1 MSPSTAL
8 SIGEISS
15 DQNPAGRIRRVTTHP
30 LRAVLPKAQR
40 TSQGEYP
47 AVEIL
52 VVEIETET
60 GIVGYGEGLARR
72 GARGY
77 AALVDE
83 ALAPRLIGQDV
94 RDRRRLWRHMRSALS
109 GRPGGQMVEAIA
121 AVDIALWDIAGQI
134 AGEPIHRLLGGLG
147 RTHVNAYAS
156 SINWLDDATVEA
168 EVAHVL
174 ALGFR
179 EIKVKLGRP
188 LKDAIARAKLV
199 RRLAPDA
206 LLGVDANWAYDVDEA
221 ISVGCALSDL
231 GYDFFEEPIAPH
243 DRAGYRRLSQHL
255 PIRLAAGES
264 DYVAGEALIS
274 LEDRSVGMIQ
284 PDVTRSGGITET
296 WRITE
301 LAAVHHVSYA
311 PHVGWSGAICV
322 AASLHLAAAAET
334 FRSFEC
340 MVYENPLRDRLC
352 TPVAG
357 SALQLKDGQ
366 LAVPQTP
373 GLGVTIDRT
382 ILDAHRIS

>member
-1 MSPSTAL
+1 MSASPAL
-8 SIGEISS
+8 SLGAISS
-15 DQNPAGRIRRVTTHP
+15 GPDLAGRIRKVTTHP
-30 LRAVLPKAQR
+30 LRVVLPKAQR
-40 TSQGEYP
+40 TSQGDFP

-60 GIVGYGEGLARR
+60 GVVGFGEGLARR

-83 ALAPRLIGQDV
+83 ALAPRLIGQDA
-94 RDRRRLWRHMRSALS
+94 RDRRRLWRLMRSALT

-134 AGEPIHRLLGGLG
+134 AGEPIHRLLGGMG

-168 EVAHVL
+168 EVAHAL

-188 LKDAIARAKLV
+188 IKDAIARAKLV

-206 LLGVDANWAYDVDEA
+206 LLGVDANWAYDVDDA
-221 ISVGCALSDL
+221 ISVGRALSDL

-243 DRAGYRRLSQHL
+243 DRAGYRKLSQHL

-264 DYVAGEALIS
+264 DYVATEALIS
-274 LEDRSVGMIQ
+274 LEDRSIGMIQ

-301 LAAVHHVSYA
+301 LAAAHHVSYA

-340 MVYENPLRDRLC
+340 MVYDNPLRDTLC
-352 TPVAG
+352 VPLAG
-357 SALQLKDGQ
+357 SAFQLKDGQ
-366 LAVPQTP
+366 LAVPQAP
-373 GLGVTIDRT
+373 GLGVTLDRAV
-382 ILDAHRIS
+382 LDAHRIS